1 MTLSQII
8 TGSDKRALNVLER
21 VGRECVCVCCV
32 CERER
37 EGESRSRQ
45 YCTKYNIVLKVQYE
59 HVEKEKSQQQD
70 APCARKREEIKQL
83 YIEAHARSRG

>member
-1 MTLSQII
+1 MMFKLRYSKEASILEWDNHSFDGCRPCEADAI
-8 TGSDKRALNVLER
+8 ADKRALNVLER

-45 YCTKYNIVLKVQYE
+45 YCTKYGTISY
-59 HVEKEKSQQQD
+59 
-70 APCARKREEIKQL
+70 
-83 YIEAHARSRG
+83 

>member
-1 MTLSQII
+1 M
-8 TGSDKRALNVLER
+8 LER

-59 HVEKEKSQQQD
+59 HVEKETRKSLRE
-70 APCARKREEIKQL
+70 APPEGRLARQSSLLVRIKQRR
-83 YIEAHARSRG
+83 ESK